1 MKRLIYIALV
11 LTVVITGCKKNEQLL
26 YHDIARIQLN
36 DTATINSTFVYEPA
50 STTRDTIYIQVNT
63 IGKTTSNDREVKLTQ
78 VTEKNEPFPAVAGV
92 QYVSMD
98 DPSLKKLMVI
108 KANAVSARI
117 PVVLL
122 RDTSLKNNSYR
133 LRLQLTAND
142 QFGLGEVQ
150 YRSIAIRFS
159 DHLERFFSWRVD
171 AGQAP
176 AFYTFGKYS
185 IGKHQFMIDVLH
197 ETIDEAWYQAASS
210 IGALTNYQNLL
221 KTALARFNSDPANI
235 ASGKAPLRETSSPS
249 SLAISFP

>member
-1 MKRLIYIALV
+1 MKRLIYIALI
-11 LTVVITGCKKNEQLL
+11 LIAAITGCKKNEQLL
-26 YHDIARIQLN
+26 YNDIARVQLN
-36 DTATINSTFVYEPA
+36 DTATINSTFVYEPV
-50 STTRDTIYIQVNT
+50 TTTQDTVYVQVNT
-63 IGKTTSNDREVKLTQ
+63 IGKTTSNDREVKLVQ
-78 VTEKNEPFPAVAGV
+78 VTEKDEPFPAVAGV
-92 QYVSMD
+92 HYVSMD

-108 KANAVSARI
+108 KANAVSALI

-122 RDTSLKNNSYR
+122 RDTSLKSNSYR
-133 LRLQLTAND
+133 LRLELTAND

-171 AGQAP
+171 GTQAP
-176 AFYTFGKYS
+176 AFFSFGKYS

-221 KTALARFNSDPANI
+221 KSALARFNSDPANI
-235 ASGKAPLRETSSPS
+235 ASGKAPLRETSSPN

>member
-1 MKRLIYIALV
+1 MKRLIYIALM
-11 LTVVITGCKKNEQLL
+11 LTAAITGCKKNERLL
-26 YHDIARIQLN
+26 YHDIARVQLN
-36 DTATINSTFVYEPA
+36 DTATINSTFVYEPV
-50 STTRDTIYIQVNT
+50 TTTKDTVYVQVNT
-63 IGKTTSNDREVKLTQ
+63 IGKTTNHDREVKLVQ
-78 VTEKNEPFPAVAGV
+78 VTEKGEPFPAVAGV
-92 QYVSMD
+92 HYVSMD

-108 KANAVSARI
+108 KADAVSALI

-122 RDTSLKNNSYR
+122 RDTSLKSNSYR
-133 LRLQLTAND
+133 LRLELTAND

-150 YRSIAIRFS
+150 YRRIAIRFS

-185 IGKHQFMIDVLH
+185 TGKHQFMINVLH

-221 KTALARFNSDPANI
+221 KSALARFNNDPANI
-235 ASGKAPLRETSSPS
+235 ASGKAPLRETDSLN